1 MEYGILLLRLVV
13 GLAFAGHGA
22 QKLFGWFGGGGPQ
35 GTAGFVASLGY
46 RMPAAMAIMAGLS
59 ELGGG
64 LLLAAGFLTPLA
76 ALLLV
81 TVMLNA
87 IATVK
92 WRQGF
97 FAPGYELDLT
107 FLTVALAVTATGPGR
122 VSLDHAFGWAEEI
135 TGIEWASLVLA
146 AAIVASLLTTTLGRA
161 RADLDE
167 IPG

>member
-1 MEYGILLLRLVV
+1 MEYGILLIRLVV

-35 GTAGFVASLGY
+35 GTAGFFASLGY
-46 RMPAAMAIMAGLS
+46 RAPAVMAIVAGLS

-76 ALLLV
+76 ALALS

-87 IATVK
+87 IVTVQ
-92 WRQGF
+92 WRKGF
-97 FAPGYELDLT
+97 IGGWELDST
-107 FLTVALAVTATGPGR
+107 FMAVAIAVTITGPGR
-122 VSLDHAFGWAEEI
+122 ISLDNAFGWADDI
-135 TGIEWASLVLA
+135 SGTAWGSLVFA

>member
-1 MEYGILLLRLVV
+1 
-13 GLAFAGHGA
+13 
-22 QKLFGWFGGGGPQ
+22 
-35 GTAGFVASLGY
+35 
-46 RMPAAMAIMAGLS
+46 MPAAMAILAGLS

-64 LLLAAGFLTPLA
+64 LLLGLGLLTPLA
-76 ALLLV
+76 ALVLS

-92 WRQGF
+92 WQRGF
-97 FAPGYELDLT
+97 IGGWELDST
-107 FLTVALAVTATGPGR
+107 FMAVAVAVTITGPGR
-122 VSLDHAFGWAEEI
+122 LSLDHALGWADNI
-135 TGIEWASLVLA
+135 TGPAWGSLAFA

>member
-1 MEYGILLLRLVV
+1 MEYGLLLLRLVV

-35 GTAGFVASLGY
+35 GTAAFFSALGY
-46 RMPAAMAIMAGLS
+46 RAPAATAILAGRS

-64 LLLAAGFLTPLA
+64 LLLACGLLTPLA
-76 ALLLV
+76 ALVLS

-87 IATVK
+87 IATVQWQK
-92 WRQGF
+92 GF
-97 FAPGYELDLT
+97 LGGWELDST
-107 FLTVALAVTATGPGR
+107 FMAVALAVTMTGPGR
-122 VSLDHAFGWAEEI
+122 LSLDHAIGWADDI
-135 TGIEWASLVLA
+135 TGPTWASLAFA

-161 RADLDE
+161 QADLDE